1 MNHEDDRRILESF
14 PEAKVITIK
23 KDCSIGNHFHKIKT
37 EKFILLKGKCKLN
50 LSTVEGII
58 MSTSLKMKKGTLY
71 TVPPN
76 TWHEF
81 VISKDSVLIGF
92 NSHPYDKEDD
102 YKL

>member
-1 MNHEDDRRILESF
+1 MIHEDERRTLEPF
-14 PEAKVITIK
+14 PEAKIITIK
-23 KDCSIGNHFHKIKT
+23 QDCVIGNHYHKIKT

-58 MSTSLKMKKGTLY
+58 MRTSVKMKTGETY

-81 VISKDSVLIGF
+81 QITKDSILLGF
-92 NSHPYDKEDD
+92 NSHPYDSTDD